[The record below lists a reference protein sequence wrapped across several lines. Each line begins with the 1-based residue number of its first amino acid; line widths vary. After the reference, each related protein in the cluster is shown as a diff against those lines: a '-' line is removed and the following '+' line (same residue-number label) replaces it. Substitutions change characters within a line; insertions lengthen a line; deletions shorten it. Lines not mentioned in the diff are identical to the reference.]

1 MLVKDFQLLCDY
13 RTEFPV
19 LKAYFMKHGIPFEP
33 SQINNKMTF
42 VIYTCTELDHTD
54 ILEFTHENFGW

>member
-19 LKAYFMKHGIPFEP
+19 LKVYFMKHGIPFE
-33 SQINNKMTF
+33 SCQFNNKMTF
-42 VIYTCTELDHTD
+42 VVYTCTELDHTGVLD
-54 ILEFTHENFGW
+54 FTLEKFGW